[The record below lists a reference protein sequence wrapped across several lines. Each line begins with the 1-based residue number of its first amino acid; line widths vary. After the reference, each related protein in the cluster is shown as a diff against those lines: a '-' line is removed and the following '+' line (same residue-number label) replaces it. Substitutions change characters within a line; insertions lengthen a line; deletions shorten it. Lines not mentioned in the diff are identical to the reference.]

1 MFEQLEN
8 LLNLY
13 KNNSSKFKFDNDK
26 SNIIE
31 FNDKKF
37 DNLLLSISLNNINNI
52 YYIFLYIEEESKI
65 IFKGL
70 IQKSESNIKNL
81 RKFDK
86 VFSVSKSCSE
96 QLKRVCPELSS
107 VSDCLYNTQLNDAI
121 IKQASVQDVILKGD
135 NPKLILP
142 TFSD

>member
-52 YYIFLYIEEESKI
+52 Y
-65 IFKGL
+65 
-70 IQKSESNIKNL
+70 
-81 RKFDK
+81 
-86 VFSVSKSCSE
+86 
-96 QLKRVCPELSS
+96 
-107 VSDCLYNTQLNDAI
+107 
-121 IKQASVQDVILKGD
+121 
-135 NPKLILP
+135 
-142 TFSD
+142 

>member
-70 IQKSESNIKNL
+70 YKASIVSLNL
-81 RKFDK
+81 IT
-86 VFSVSKSCSE
+86 
-96 QLKRVCPELSS
+96 LWLTTN
-107 VSDCLYNTQLNDAI
+107 L
-121 IKQASVQDVILKGD
+121 
-135 NPKLILP
+135 
-142 TFSD
+142 